1 MPRYTFRYH
10 EEDYG
15 VIGFD
20 APNLEEAQKLFES
33 LKSQEIEY
41 DELPNYSRRTKG
53 GDVEYT
59 ELVQPE
65 EPLPTIPMLL
75 KTGE

>member
-1 MPRYTFRYH
+1 MPRYTYSYH
-10 EEDYG
+10 EEDTG

-20 APNLEEAQKLFES
+20 APNLEKAKELFES
-33 LKSQEIEY
+33 IKSGEIEY
-41 DELPNYSRRTKG
+41 EELPNYSRRTKG
-53 GDVEYT
+53 GQYDFLYLQEVK
-59 ELVQPE
+59 

>member
-20 APNLEEAQKLFES
+20 ASNLEEAEKLFES
-33 LKSQEIEY
+33 IKEGEVDY

-53 GDVEYT
+53 GEYNLT
-59 ELVQPE
+59 DLTQLE
-65 EPLPTIPMLL
+65 EPLPVIPMLL